1 MSCPPRLQICNSF
14 RSNVVEIADVLFSC
28 AVFAALRILL
38 QKRKHG
44 KADIRKEFEIADLQF
59 LLCLWL

>member
-1 MSCPPRLQICNSF
+1 MPPRLQICNF
-14 RSNVVEIADVLFSC
+14 LFPGDKQIADMSISC
-28 AVFAALRILL
+28 AFFAAERILL